1 MAKPTLTPASITST
15 VILPSGST
23 ADAAYTASYPF
34 GIYKSGGSLDSV
46 YFASGAS
53 DQVAF
58 TYRKLGGDVLDIE
71 LTKENVFAAYEESV
85 LEYSYIINLHQA
97 KNALPNLLGS
107 STASFDQNGNPI
119 GGDAQNLK
127 AELKFPKFRMEYPTR
142 IGRGISAKGGLN
154 GDVRYY
160 SSSITISDQVQDYDL
175 QYWASASYGSV
186 VGPVGNQ
193 KRIIIDKVWYKTPFT
208 MWRFYAYYGALNV
221 IGNLT
226 TYGQYSDDSTFEVVP
241 TWQNKMQAMAYEDSL
256 YTRISH
262 YSYEIFDNR
271 LRLFPE
277 PSKGGYPDYIWFR
290 WYVEEGALNEDS
302 NRKEGVDG
310 INNMNTL
317 PFNNIAYT
325 NINSIGKQWIRR
337 YALAVTKEML
347 GQIRGKFGGTIPI
360 PGDSV
365 TLNASDLLGQ
375 AEKEKGDLKEELN
388 KILEELTYAKISE
401 TNLAMVKNTNETFA
415 NIPMVI
421 FQG

>member
-1 MAKPTLTPASITST
+1 
-15 VILPSGST
+15 
-23 ADAAYTASYPF
+23 
-34 GIYKSGGSLDSV
+34 
-46 YFASGAS
+46 
-53 DQVAF
+53 
-58 TYRKLGGDVLDIE
+58 
-71 LTKENVFAAYEESV
+71 
-85 LEYSYIINLHQA
+85 
-97 KNALPNLLGS
+97 
-107 STASFDQNGNPI
+107 
-119 GGDAQNLK
+119 
-127 AELKFPKFRMEYPTR
+127 
-142 IGRGISAKGGLN
+142 
-154 GDVRYY
+154 
-160 SSSITISDQVQDYDL
+160 
-175 QYWASASYGSV
+175 
-186 VGPVGNQ
+186 
-193 KRIIIDKVWYKTPFT
+193 
-208 MWRFYAYYGALNV
+208 
-221 IGNLT
+221 
-226 TYGQYSDDSTFEVVP
+226 VP